1 MTKHKVRRAH
11 ERELENKSIDRN
23 ICFYYHQNSHIC
35 CIEKDPEVEIEGKL
49 LFSSFDSSENT
60 LYVIRTED
68 GQISLA
74 MRDQLFVVID

>member
-11 ERELENKSIDRN
+11 DDELEGRSVYRN
-23 ICFYYHQNSHIC
+23 NRFIYHKNPHDC
-35 CIEKDPEVEIEGKL
+35 KPGDPEVEIEGKL

-60 LYVIRTED
+60 LYVIRIKD

-74 MRDQLFVVID
+74 MRDQLFIIID